1 MEDVVD
7 VEQPLQVEAG
17 ARVHAQVRPPI
28 DHQMADR
35 EVDRPRPRPGVRHLA
50 QHGVTEQ
57 QERDPQAQ
65 QHPIG
70 GAEEEE
76 VGQLAVGSGPPS
88 AGERGRGS
96 AGRPGPRRVRLPTTH
111 LTQGF
116 SHLTQGFVTSA
127 LFGGCFLRRTLQD
140 PKGLAHKTL
149 VLTVIGTLSWAEL
162 GRISYVRAY
171 DFRS

>member
-88 AGERGRGS
+88 AGGKRTGLSRKAGPATSTVTNNQLDPRFYYIRPLRRVFSAKDLTRPERGR
-96 AGRPGPRRVRLPTTH
+96 T
-111 LTQGF
+111 
-116 SHLTQGFVTSA
+116 
-127 LFGGCFLRRTLQD
+127 
-140 PKGLAHKTL
+140 
-149 VLTVIGTLSWAEL
+149 
-162 GRISYVRAY
+162 
-171 DFRS
+171 

>member
-28 DHQMADR
+28 IIRWPIERYIAH
-35 EVDRPRPRPGVRHLA
+35 VLA
-50 QHGVTEQ
+50 LESKTPCAARGNRTT
-57 QERDPQAQ
+57 RTR
-65 QHPIG
+65 
-70 GAEEEE
+70 
-76 VGQLAVGSGPPS
+76 PPS
-88 AGERGRGS
+88 TTAPHRRRRGRGSRAAGWPWARGHPRRGERGRGS
-96 AGRPGPRRVRLPTTH
+96 AGRPGPRRVRLPITH

-116 SHLTQGFVTSA
+116 ITSA